1 MSSTRAS
8 IHTDE
13 RLQYRPKR
21 CEFHSFDKLLRHRE
35 NVFDSQFEVDIRSRE
50 PEAMSTAC
58 DNSVL
63 LGRYMLRSRLRIAT
77 LTFYACFSSRLRSEP
92 LFPS

>member
-50 PEAMSTAC
+50 PEQNQNARVAVAGTSAPVGIDIKERTAQVRGQ
-58 DNSVL
+58 S
-63 LGRYMLRSRLRIAT
+63 RSYKRHI
-77 LTFYACFSSRLRSEP
+77 
-92 LFPS
+92 